1 MAIPIFPILLI
12 AGVAMFAGAAGKK
25 SGRRAAT
32 GGNGNG
38 PGAISI
44 AQPLQAGATV
54 HVPIGVTIGE
64 DEGEFGAVCGPAA
77 ERQAGVWSAYAQ
89 NGECLVFW
97 DADTDAAMTYYIQQ
111 AFEESGYTIE
121 EVCAPDPGWEG
132 DPFDPNPEVA
142 ATWIPNPFQIE
153 LMKQALAKSYPQI
166 PPDILPPPPALGPG
180 DPSVP
185 DYVEIVW
192 VFALSI
198 LLREVCGYVPV
209 S

>member
-1 MAIPIFPILLI
+1 MAIPILPILVI
-12 AGVAMFAGAAGKK
+12 AGVVMFAGGAGKK
-25 SGRRAAT
+25 AGRRAT
-32 GGNGNG
+32 GNGAA
-38 PGAISI
+38 P
-44 AQPLQAGATV
+44 AQTKFGMLKGGATV
-54 HVPIGVTIGE
+54 HVPIGVTFGDPDAE
-64 DEGEFGAVCGPAA
+64 AVFGAVCGPAA
-77 ERQAGVWSAYAQ
+77 QRQTGVWSAYAQ

-111 AFEESGYTIE
+111 AFEESGYTLE

-153 LMKQALAKSYPQI
+153 LLKQALAKSYPQI

-180 DPSVP
+180 DPSIP

-192 VFALSI
+192 VFAMSI